1 MKKHALLL
9 MVAAALVG
17 CGGVEGSPELE
28 GQEEV
33 VTLPDGSL
41 TDGEGLTPAIQE
53 DEAGRV
59 TASGVN
65 CQVGL
70 VSCSGTTHCINNG
83 QCTSFQASLACVAL
97 FNQFC

>member
-1 MKKHALLL
+1 VKKHALLSL
-9 MVAAALVG
+9 VAAALVG

-33 VTLPDGSL
+33 VTLPDGSP
-41 TDGEGLTPAIQE
+41 TDGEDITPAIQE

-59 TASGVN
+59 TATGVN

-70 VSCSGTTHCINNG
+70 VSCSGTNHCTNNG
-83 QCTSFQASLACVAL
+83 QCTSFQASLACVSL
-97 FNQFC
+97 FKQFC